1 MFIYTY
7 SDFSLNEE
15 MFQVLH
21 SPHFLHVTVV
31 VAVLYAQAEDQ
42 GVDSD
47 AHRVP

>member
-1 MFIYTY
+1 MVIYTY

-21 SPHFLHVTVV
+21 SLHFLPVTVV
-31 VAVLYAQAEDQ
+31 VAVLFDQVEDQ
-42 GVDSD
+42 EVDSD